1 MDKCVVCGQQD
12 NNKAIFREDGIDIL
26 RCLNCGHVYSSYDA
40 PENDAGYFGA
50 DIGLQDHFWWR
61 EAHERMYRDF
71 GRRFLAGKSG
81 RLLDVGCGLGYF
93 VKFVSEWPGWEAY
106 GSEISVPAA
115 EFAKKELGLESV
127 IAGEVQSAGFEKKS
141 WDVITLWDVIEHVP
155 DPHSLLKFLN
165 SILKDDGVLFIHTP
179 NIKIQL
185 PKARLKKLIIGEKPG
200 AHYLEAKD
208 HVNVY
213 SARSLSAV
221 LAANGFNGINF
232 VHLRPIQSVAGSKNV
247 FLRVIKN
254 SWFYFAKFIGLI
266 TGNRVNIDNLFVI
279 ARKSGN

>member
-1 MDKCVVCGQQD
+1 MNKCVVCGVQN

-26 RCLNCGHVYSSYDA
+26 RCLNCGHVYSSCDA
-40 PENDAGYFGA
+40 PEDGAGYFGA

-71 GRRFLAGKSG
+71 GRRFLTGRSG

-93 VKFVSEWPGWEAY
+93 VKFVTERPGWKAY

-115 EFAKKELGLESV
+115 DFARKELGLANI

-141 WDVITLWDVIEHVP
+141 FDIITLWDVIEHVP
-155 DPHSLLKFLN
+155 DPHPLLKFLN
-165 SILKDDGVLFIHTP
+165 SILKDDGVLFMHTP

-185 PKARLKKLIIGEKPG
+185 PKARIKKWLRGETPG

-208 HVNVY
+208 HVNIY
-213 SARSLSAV
+213 SAGTLSAI
-221 LAANGFNGINF
+221 LTANGYKDIKFI
-232 VHLRPIQSVAGSKNV
+232 HLHPIQSISGSRSG

-254 SWFYFAKFIGLI
+254 GWFYAAKLIGFF
-266 TGNRVNIDNLFVI
+266 TGNRVNMDNLFVA
-279 ARKSGN
+279 ARKF